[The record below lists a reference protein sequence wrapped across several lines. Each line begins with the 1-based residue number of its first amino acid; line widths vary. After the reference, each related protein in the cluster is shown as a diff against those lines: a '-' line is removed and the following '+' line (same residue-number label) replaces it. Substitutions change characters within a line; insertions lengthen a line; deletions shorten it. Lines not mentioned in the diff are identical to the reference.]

1 MKVWVDLRSR
11 DGQIFALIGLLEGSN
26 NRHVFTPADQS
37 VIFGGFE
44 ISTKVT
50 TIGELPRLTKSS
62 SAPKGSGPDRGPQ
75 R

>member
-1 MKVWVDLRSR
+1 MKVWVDLPSR

-44 ISTKVT
+44 A
-50 TIGELPRLTKSS
+50 SS
-62 SAPKGSGPDRGPQ
+62 R
-75 R
+75 